1 MRAAASPQ
9 VGRTLTRQPDFPER
23 TGVTPRPVRLVTPST
38 RYCQRRVN
46 RVQRT
51 PRWKGLALIALALS
65 STGCFRYVPAQIETI
80 PPGQAVRV
88 LMTRQGAAELA
99 EISEVAAAAPI
110 VDGTVVS
117 VEGEELLLRV
127 PVGRRQDGFVSAN
140 LDQTIRVP
148 TGEIVSFQRREF
160 DPLASVLVVGGA
172 AGLVAVLVSAI
183 VTARKGEEPDPDG
196 PEDLRLHLSLFSFS
210 IGR

>member
-1 MRAAASPQ
+1 M
-9 VGRTLTRQPDFPER
+9 
-23 TGVTPRPVRLVTPST
+23 
-38 RYCQRRVN
+38 
-46 RVQRT
+46 QRT
-51 PRWKGLALIALALS
+51 SRWKGLALIALALS

-117 VEGEELLLRV
+117 VEGQELLLRV

-148 TGEIVSFQRREF
+148 TGEIVSFERREF
-160 DPLASVLVVGGA
+160 DPLASVFVVGGA
-172 AGLVAVLVSAI
+172 AGLVAGLVAAI

-196 PEDLRLHLSLFSFS
+196 PDDLRLQLSLFSFA